1 MQARAARTIDQGRK
15 PLAAAMLAAI
25 VFGGAAP
32 LCADTLP
39 DFRKPI
45 LRPGKTDQTPS
56 QISAASRCARYGE
69 GFVPVV
75 GSDGCVKI
83 GGRLRI
89 DLGVSARAPV
99 FSGPQDGI
107 SPAAHLRV
115 GR

>member
-1 MQARAARTIDQGRK
+1 
-15 PLAAAMLAAI
+15 MLAAL
-25 VFGGAAP
+25 VCGGAAP
-32 LCADTLP
+32 LSADTLP
-39 DFRKPI
+39 DFRKTVV
-45 LRPGKTDQTPS
+45 RPGKTDQTPS

-83 GGRLRI
+83 GGSLRI

-99 FSGPQDGI
+99 FSGSQDGI
-107 SPAAHLRV
+107 NPASHLRV